1 MSLPLFHYPKVE
13 TMGYGYFAP
22 MELRIIIYGKIEVIG
37 KILIILEFSKFP
49 PKVARLIH
57 TIAMKMGNSI
67 YLEEE

>member
-1 MSLPLFHYPKVE
+1 MVE
-13 TMGYGYFAP
+13 TMGYGYLTP
-22 MELRIIIYGKIEVIG
+22 LELEIIICGKIEVMG

-49 PKVARLIH
+49 PKVGRLIH